1 MGRLND
7 GVLEGRDSTGDC
19 LYLQEYSADSVC
31 DRINTTV
38 PEFSYGGVTTGEKFY
53 ALDLLKRQ

>member
-7 GVLEGRDSTGDC
+7 GVLEGRDGTGEC
-19 LYLQEYSADSVC
+19 LYPQEYSAESVC

-38 PEFSYGGVTTGEKFY
+38 PEFSYGRVTTGEKFY
-53 ALDLLKRQ
+53 ALDL